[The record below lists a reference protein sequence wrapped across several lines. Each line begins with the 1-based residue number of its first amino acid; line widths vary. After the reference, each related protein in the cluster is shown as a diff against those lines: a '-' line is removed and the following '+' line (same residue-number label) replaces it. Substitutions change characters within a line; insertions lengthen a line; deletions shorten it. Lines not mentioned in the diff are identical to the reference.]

1 MNYQTPSAW
10 IFVLLVLTVLF
21 MGLFPTPT
29 VIGLGII
36 VTPILVL
43 IQTYVIL
50 TAHTPEDL
58 PSVEDQ
64 WYES

>member
-1 MNYQTPSAW
+1 MNYQTPTAW

-43 IQTYVIL
+43 IQTYIIL
-50 TAHTPEDL
+50 TAQTPEDL
-58 PSVEDQ
+58 PSPEDQ

>member
-1 MNYQTPSAW
+1 MNYQTPTAW

-43 IQTYVIL
+43 IQTYIIL
-50 TAHTPEDL
+50 TAQTPEDL
-58 PSVEDQ
+58 PSAEDQ

>member
-1 MNYQTPSAW
+1 MNYQTPTAW
-10 IFVLLVLTVLF
+10 IFVLLILTILF

-36 VTPILVL
+36 VTPILIL
-43 IQTYVIL
+43 IQTYLIL
-50 TAHTPEDL
+50 TAQVPKDL
-58 PSVEDQ
+58 PSAEDQ

>member
-1 MNYQTPSAW
+1 MNYQTPTAW

-43 IQTYVIL
+43 IQTYIIL
-50 TAHTPEDL
+50 TAQTPEDL
-58 PSVEDQ
+58 PSPEEQ

>member
-1 MNYQTPSAW
+1 MNYQTPTAW
-10 IFVLLVLTVLF
+10 IFVLLVLIILF

-43 IQTYVIL
+43 IQTYIIL
-50 TAHTPEDL
+50 TAQTPKDL
-58 PSVEDQ
+58 PSPEEQ